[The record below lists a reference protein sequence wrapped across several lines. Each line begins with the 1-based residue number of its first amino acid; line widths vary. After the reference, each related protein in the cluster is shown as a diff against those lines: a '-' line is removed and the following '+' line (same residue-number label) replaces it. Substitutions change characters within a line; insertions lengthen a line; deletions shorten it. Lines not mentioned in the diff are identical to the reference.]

1 MRRDYFG
8 VSFTNL
14 DDETS
19 EPQQPTLSISY
30 TGPREKFSGWLNQA
44 DGTPLA
50 AADVDVSFRLKR
62 PIEADD
68 SKGVLAVTNRTNGEF
83 ILEVNLKTRDV
94 LRFIRVARRYGNLA
108 DDEKHYTLHLDGPA
122 GDVAFEKA
130 TFLVYSHTGELL
142 HQHSLI
148 PSGVEL

>member
-8 VSFTNL
+8 VSLTNL
-14 DDETS
+14 DDDTS

-30 TGPREKFSGWLNQA
+30 TGPREKFSGWHNHA

-62 PIEADD
+62 PLTTDGSD
-68 SKGVLAVTNRTNGEF
+68 GVLAVTNRTTGEF
-83 ILEVNLKTRDV
+83 ILEVNLETREV
-94 LRFIRVARRYGNLA
+94 LRFIRVARRYGNLS
-108 DDEKHYTLHLDGPA
+108 DGEKHYTLQLDGTEE
-122 GDVAFEKA
+122 DVAFEKA

>member
-19 EPQQPTLSISY
+19 EPLQPTLSISF
-30 TGPREKFSGWLNQA
+30 TGPREKFTGKLHRA
-44 DGTPLA
+44 DGTSLA
-50 AADVDVSFRLKR
+50 ADEIDVSFRLKR
-62 PIEADD
+62 PLEADA
-68 SKGVLAVTNRTNGEF
+68 SEGVLSVTNRTTGEF
-83 ILEVNLKTRDV
+83 ILEVNLETREV
-94 LRFIRVARRYGNLA
+94 LRFIRVARRFGNLSDA
-108 DDEKHYTLHLDGPA
+108 EKHYTLSVDDA
-122 GDVAFEKA
+122 DETVDFEKA